1 MSGGDRHV
9 SGCPGDAVGG
19 AARHLTDLVALQHH
33 QGWLA
38 VDRGGAIPL
47 LSVVIVT
54 PGEHLQKQS
63 VVFGVTQSMVL
74 KLTNIIYLTFYN
86 KM

>member
-54 PGEHLQKQS
+54 PGKYLQKQW
-63 VVFGVTQSMVL
+63 
-74 KLTNIIYLTFYN
+74 YLELHSQWC
-86 KM
+86 